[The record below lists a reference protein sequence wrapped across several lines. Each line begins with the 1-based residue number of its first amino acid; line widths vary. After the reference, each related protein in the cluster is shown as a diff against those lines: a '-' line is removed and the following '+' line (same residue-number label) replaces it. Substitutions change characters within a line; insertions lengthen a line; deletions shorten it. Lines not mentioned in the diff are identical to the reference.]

1 MAGKVQKFS
10 KSLAYTATYANGVLS
25 VTTAATHYLATGD
38 KVSLTDGQGRTEA
51 GFPITVTGAATFT
64 IQARLESFLSG
75 IVVADVFR
83 TGSLG
88 RQILSNSRSSANGA
102 AAVIQS
108 FVTGTGAASYTI
120 DASLDGVHWTNIA
133 TITHAAITNDT
144 QAGSV
149 APAWAFISINI
160 TAIGAATS
168 LEVFG
173 AV

>member
-10 KSLAYTATYANGVLS
+10 KSIAFTATYANGVLT
-25 VTTAATHYLATGD
+25 VTTAAPHYLATGD
-38 KVSLTDGQGRTEA
+38 IVSLNDGQGQQDA
-51 GFPITVTGAATFT
+51 GNVVTVTGASTLT
-64 IQARLESFLSG
+64 IRGPHELFLAG
-75 IVVADVFR
+75 TLTLDVFR
-83 TGSLG
+83 TGVTG
-88 RQILSNSRSSANGA
+88 RQILQTNRSSANGA

-133 TITHAAITNDT
+133 TITHGATTNDT
-144 QAGSV
+144 QSGSV
-149 APAWAFISINI
+149 APAWAYISINI

-168 LEVFG
+168 LEVFA

>member
-10 KSLAYTATYANGVLS
+10 KSLAFTATYANGILS
-25 VTTAATHYLATGD
+25 VTTSATHYLATGD
-38 KVSLTDGQGRTEA
+38 KVSLTDNQGRTES
-51 GFPITVTGAATFT
+51 GFPIIVTGATTFT
-64 IQARLESFLSG
+64 VQASLASFLSG
-75 IVVADVFR
+75 IATFDVFR
-83 TGSLG
+83 TGVLG
-88 RQILSNSRSSANGA
+88 RQIMSTARSSANGA
-102 AAVIQS
+102 SAVIQS

-133 TITHAAITNDT
+133 TITHGAITGDT

-160 TAIGAATS
+160 TAIGAATA
-168 LEVFG
+168 LEVFA